1 MRQELP
7 ERPPLNESVRR
18 QLADDFEQ
26 HADEP
31 LTAHLR
37 EWALDRWGVD
47 LAGRYAGRTIR
58 IPFGKAS
65 GQLSMNPQ
73 QVESDALAG
82 LGFVVLKTVIAQD
95 NSGERTMAAWAIHET
110 HMHVERIADADG
122 TAGWTVTWKG
132 RGWDKP
138 FSSYLRLL
146 RAAIPVGV
154 QHDMPISASV
164 KYHLPETSAEPFRA
178 TEYRYTTQALAAAWR
193 DADGPGAP
201 IIEKDFS
208 PTLAGDA
215 RADERANV
223 LRWLREVPGLVA
235 NAGAGR
241 INLGIKVMN
250 AQFDDE
256 FQTEMLHALE
266 DSPNVGFR
274 VAFNRLFDE
283 TRGVA
288 YGGPALAR
296 RNLRALDA
304 FIDRHGHAPA
314 NLSATG
320 DIHSGRRL
328 IEYALRGAESGQ
340 VHTFFQL
347 PRSEYGSG
355 SASRIA
361 AALHE
366 LVLHPEQGLIAWMLA
381 LGEMGLI
388 ERRDG
393 VLHFLDVSA
402 RVRGEKPV
410 PGSSDVR

>member
-1 MRQELP
+1 MRHELP
-7 ERPPLNESVRR
+7 ERPPLSDSVRR

-26 HADEP
+26 RADDP
-31 LTAHLR
+31 LSAHFH
-37 EWALDRWGVD
+37 EWALERWGID

-65 GQLSMNPQ
+65 GQLSMTPQ
-73 QVESDALAG
+73 QVETDALAG

-95 NSGERTMAAWAIHET
+95 NSGERGMAAWAIHET
-110 HMHVERIADADG
+110 HMLVERITDEDG
-122 TAGWTVTWKG
+122 TQGWTVTWKG

-146 RAAIPVGV
+146 RAAVPIGAQHEMPVG
-154 QHDMPISASV
+154 ASV
-164 KYHLPETSAEPFRA
+164 KYHLPATSAEPFRES
-178 TEYRYTTQALAAAWR
+178 EYRYTTQALAAAWR
-193 DADGPGAP
+193 DADGSGAP

-208 PTLAGDA
+208 PTLAGDV

-223 LRWLREVPGLVA
+223 LRWLREVPRLVA
-235 NAGAGR
+235 NAGAGP
-241 INLGIKVMN
+241 IDLGIKIMN
-250 AQFDDE
+250 ARFDDA
-256 FQTEMLHALE
+256 FQLEMLEALE
-266 DSPNVGFR
+266 EPASVGFR

-283 TRGVA
+283 ERGIA

-304 FIDRHGHAPA
+304 FVERQGQVPA
-314 NLSATG
+314 SLSATG

-347 PRSEYGSG
+347 PRSEYRSG
-355 SASRIA
+355 APSRTA

-366 LVLHPEQGLIAWMLA
+366 LMLHPDRGLIPWLLA
-381 LGEMGLI
+381 LGEMGWI

-402 RVRGEKPV
+402 VASRTR
-410 PGSSDVR
+410 